1 MQLLSWMHRKSFRS
15 STDTQASAS
24 SCIPAI
30 QRTTE
35 ILRKYQYLKAGS
47 VLEFDRFKSHQELQR
62 DGGSHYHTADQP
74 PALIIFVSHRWE
86 STAHPDP
93 DGRQLAA
100 IQYILKHIPV
110 VAASLQISGVERRR
124 LIPSIRVHGLIQSAI
139 IVGARDKT
147 DNDYNVW
154 GGWGKISEI
163 TEPNALLNNVGI
175 WYDYSCISPEV
186 AVEDSQ
192 QEMLIGLPDL
202 VRSVPILILRD
213 AGDDYAERGWCAAEL
228 AAAARDVHIIVA
240 RVDLIGQG
248 FTDDDLHLTQKPE
261 NEVSKFARPS
271 SDQKDS
277 IGDFEEI
284 FSSPAIFRM
293 PLDQWESDADKISL
307 WNLYIGFPGL
317 KVCEENRAVPF
328 FTTGRNPQAF
338 PQQKDLLIYF
348 QGILR
353 EMAENDERNGMLSP
367 PVDLALITRSA
378 MASAGLKCSL
388 EWDFVLVGLSIL
400 RSRHSPKLVPTL
412 AQFYQT
418 AIERWVARKSLRLTR
433 YRHKTPF
440 NYGWEAWYLFED
452 EEPSS
457 RPSPRWARKSGK
469 QPR

>member
-1 MQLLSWMHRKSFRS
+1 MQILSWIWRKFFRS
-15 STDTQASAS
+15 SAETLASANPT
-24 SCIPAI
+24 ILEI

-35 ILRKYQYLKAGS
+35 ILRKYQYLKARS
-47 VLEFDRFKSHQELQR
+47 VIEFDRFQSHQELQR
-62 DGGSHYHTADQP
+62 DGASHFHTAGQP

-100 IQYILKHIPV
+100 LQYILKHIPV
-110 VAASLQISGVERRR
+110 IAASLQIAGVERRR
-124 LIPSIRVHGLIQSAI
+124 LIPSIRVHGLVQSAI

-154 GGWGKISEI
+154 GGWGRILE
-163 TEPNALLNNVGI
+163 TTDPHALLSDVGI
-175 WYDYSCISPEV
+175 WYDYSCISPEI
-186 AVEDSQ
+186 AVKDSQ

-228 AAAARDVHIIVA
+228 AAAARDAHIIVA
-240 RVDLIGQG
+240 RVDLIGQE
-248 FTDDDLHLTQKPE
+248 FTDGDLHLTQEPE
-261 NEVSKFARPS
+261 DDVSKFAPPP

-277 IGDFEEI
+277 IGGLEVI
-284 FSSPAIFRM
+284 FSSAAIFRM
-293 PLDQWESDADKISL
+293 PLDQWESDADRISL
-307 WNLYIGFPGL
+307 WNLYVGL
-317 KVCEENRAVPF
+317 PDLKICEENRPVPF

-338 PQQKDLLIYF
+338 PQQKNLLIYF
-348 QGILR
+348 QGILK
-353 EMAENDERNGMLSP
+353 EIAENDEQNGMLSP

-388 EWDFVLVGLSIL
+388 EWDLVLVGLSIL

-452 EEPSS
+452 EEPNS
-457 RPSPRWARKSGK
+457 RPSPKWAQKSGK